1 MRGNDKWH
9 VKPELRKTIMK
20 ISILKNNSNMNV
32 NPAKK
37 TT

>member
-1 MRGNDKWH
+1 
-9 VKPELRKTIMK
+9 MK

-37 TT
+37 KQLKRDREIYSLN